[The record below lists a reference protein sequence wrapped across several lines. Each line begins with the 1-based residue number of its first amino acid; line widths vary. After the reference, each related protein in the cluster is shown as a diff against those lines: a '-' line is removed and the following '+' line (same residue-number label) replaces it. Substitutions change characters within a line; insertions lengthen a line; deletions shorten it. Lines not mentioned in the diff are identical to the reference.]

1 MSRPRNPVPAYSF
14 HKPSGQAYVR
24 VPDGIGGRKVVYLG
38 KHGTEASRLE
48 YRRVLAELPAR
59 AVPLSTTS
67 ANITVN
73 ELLLAF
79 IRHAENHYRR
89 PDGSQTPE
97 VGEYK
102 ALSRTV
108 RELYGNTPA
117 REFGPLAL
125 KTVRQ
130 QLVAAGACRS
140 LVNQRI
146 GRLKRVFKFAAAEEL
161 IPFEVFNR
169 LTTVAG
175 LQRGRSD
182 APESEPVGP
191 VADEHVDAAL
201 PFLTRHVR
209 GLVELQRLTGCR
221 PGEACGIRRADIDT
235 GGAIWL
241 YRPKQ
246 HKSAWRGKPRVIA
259 IGPRAQILLREFFTP
274 NLDDYL
280 FSPRRS
286 MEEFRA
292 GQRAK
297 RTSAVQPSQQNRK
310 RRTPKKTPTERY
322 SSRSYAQSVAD
333 ACVKAGVPHWHPNQL
348 RHTHATKVRK
358 TFGLES
364 AGASLGHTKMSATEI
379 YAERDAGLALEVA
392 AKIG

>member
-1 MSRPRNPVPAYSF
+1 MPRRSSPIPKYSL
-14 HKPSGQAYVR
+14 HKPSGQAYIR
-24 VPDGIGGRKVVYLG
+24 VPDGNRGHKFIYLG
-38 KHGTEASRLE
+38 KHGTEASQQE
-48 YRRVLAELPAR
+48 YRRALAELPSR
-59 AVPLSTTS
+59 PIPLSPVA

-73 ELLLAF
+73 ELLLVF
-79 IRHAENHYRR
+79 IRHAEKHYRR
-89 PDGSQTPE
+89 SDGTQTPE
-97 VGEYK
+97 VAEFK
-102 ALSRTV
+102 ALSHLV
-108 RELYGNTPA
+108 RNLYGNTPA
-117 REFGPLAL
+117 VEFGPLAL

-130 QLVAAGACRS
+130 QLIATGVCRS

-175 LQRGRSD
+175 LQQGRSE
-182 APESEPVGP
+182 APESEPVCP
-191 VADEHVDAAL
+191 VDDAHVDAAI

-221 PGEACGIRRADIDT
+221 PGEACAIRRADIDM
-235 GGAIWL
+235 GGPIWL
-241 YRPKQ
+241 YRPSQ
-246 HKSAWRGKPRVIA
+246 HKTAWRGKPRVIA
-259 IGPRAQILLREFFTP
+259 IGPRAQAVLREFFTT

-292 GQRAK
+292 GQRTK
-297 RTSAVQPSQQNRK
+297 RTSAVPPSQQDRK
-310 RRTPKKTPTERY
+310 RKKPSKGPNERY
-322 SSRSYAQSVAD
+322 TSRSYAQSVGD
-333 ACVKAGVPHWHPNQL
+333 ACVKASVPHWHPNQL
-348 RHTHATKVRK
+348 RHSHATKVRK

-364 AGASLGHTKMSATEI
+364 AGAALGHSKMSATEI

-392 AKIG
+392 SKLG